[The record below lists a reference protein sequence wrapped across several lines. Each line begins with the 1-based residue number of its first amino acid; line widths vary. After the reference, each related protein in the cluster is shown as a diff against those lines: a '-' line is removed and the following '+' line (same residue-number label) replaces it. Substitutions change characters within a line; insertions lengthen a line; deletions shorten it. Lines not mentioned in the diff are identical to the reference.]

1 MHKRGAGGESDPE
14 GKDLEYT
21 GTYGNIYMNV
31 ITETD
36 RRENYRHILNA
47 NNKIRAVWQI
57 INKLDN
63 KQ

>member
-1 MHKRGAGGESDPE
+1 MK
-14 GKDLEYT
+14 
-21 GTYGNIYMNV
+21 V